1 MSTTR
6 IKEKISKLV
15 SGHVPEFI
23 KSDYTT
29 FVSFIEAY
37 YRFLE
42 QDQGALEVVQNAKEY
57 GDIDRTVDS
66 FVNYFIAN
74 YAQDIGYNAVVDKRL
89 LVKRIKDLYEA
100 KGSEISFKIL
110 FKLLYDTVVDTSH
123 PYDNVLIASGGTWDQ
138 KVSLRIEIT
147 SGSIEN
153 IVDRFLTITKNN
165 IVYTDAVIRV
175 KLLETNLYEVFLKA
189 SSITPYAIGDSVSV
203 ISNNSTIFTGVVRP
217 TTASTSI
224 AEPGT
229 GFKAGQIF
237 NIPLSGGINT
247 LIRILAVNDEGGIVS
262 LRILNFG
269 YNYPADKITINLFND
284 LTVATRAEVFNTV
297 SGGFKDSLV
306 VTSPHTAISPTRYF
320 FSDYID
326 NYAYTGNLLATAS
339 SDQTVTAATTIGNR
353 VSSSAASITIGMGA
367 LARYPGQFTTSQGF
381 ISEPEVRIQDDKLY
395 QPFAYQ
401 LASELDISVFY
412 DTVKK
417 LIHPAGTNLFVNR
430 VLSATADISGII
442 NVESGKNV
450 NSELNSVFA
459 TLETVSKLIGKVAD
473 NDNVVTSAE
482 ITSYSLFKPL
492 LDEVSISD
500 IVTISAFKTI
510 TDDAQLSE
518 DIILSFNRVESDNV
532 NADDQTDGKTQDY
545 TNISGAAGYFLEQYT
560 ENSAPSTSI
569 TFS

>member
-6 IKEKISKLV
+6 IREKISKLV

-74 YAQDIGYNAVVDKRL
+74 YAQDIGYNTVVDKRL

-153 IVDRFLTITKNN
+153 IVDRFITITKNN

-203 ISNNSTIFTGVVRP
+203 ISSTSTIFTGIVRP
-217 TTASTSI
+217 TTVSTNI

-237 NIPLSGGINT
+237 NIPLAGGINT
-247 LIRILAVNDEGGIVS
+247 LIRILAVDDTGGIVS

-269 YNYPADKITINLFND
+269 YNYPADNITINLFND
-284 LTVATRAEVFNTV
+284 LTVATRTEVFNTV

-306 VTSPHTAISPTRYF
+306 VTSPHTALSPTRYF

-339 SDQTVTAATTIGNR
+339 SDQTVTAATTISNI
-353 VSSSAASITIGMGA
+353 VSPSAASITIGMGA

-401 LASELDISVFY
+401 LASDLDISVFY

-417 LIHPAGTNLFVNR
+417 LIHPAGTNLFNNR
-430 VLSATADISGII
+430 ILSTTANLQS
-442 NVESGKNV
+442 NVS
-450 NSELNSVFA
+450 
-459 TLETVSKLIGKVAD
+459 
-473 NDNVVTSAE
+473 VVTSSNIFIELRDAFE
-482 ITSYSLFKPL
+482 VIDAFSYANLYERTFTDSTNVILTS
-492 LDEVSISD
+492 
-500 IVTISAFKTI
+500 
-510 TDDAQLSE
+510 
-518 DIILSFNRVESDNV
+518 NV
-532 NADDQTDGKTQDY
+532 FALYKNVDNADDIVIVTDTTTGILQTYNNTYSDNT
-545 TNISGAAGYFLEQYT
+545 YFLQSSSDSYVADFT
-560 ENSAPSTSI
+560 STSVI
-569 TFS
+569 SV